1 MCLTTQNKRGDEMNK
16 KKLKQLIPKLELIKN
31 QDDLELI
38 QKAIDSC
45 LTVQMLKDISRKKV
59 I

>member
-1 MCLTTQNKRGDEMNK
+1 MCLTTQNKRGEDMNK
-16 KKLKQLIPKLELIKN
+16 KKLEKLIPKLELIKN

-45 LTVQMLKDISRKKV
+45 LTVQMLKDISRKKA

>member
-1 MCLTTQNKRGDEMNK
+1 MNK
-16 KKLKQLIPKLELIKN
+16 KKIKQLIPKLELIKN
-31 QDDLELI
+31 QDDLDLI

>member
-16 KKLKQLIPKLELIKN
+16 KKIKQLIPKLELIKN
-31 QDDLELI
+31 QDDLDLI

>member
-31 QDDLELI
+31 QDDLDLI

>member
-1 MCLTTQNKRGDEMNK
+1 MCLTTQNKRGEDMNK
-16 KKLKQLIPKLELIKN
+16 KKLEQLIPKLELIKN

>member
-1 MCLTTQNKRGDEMNK
+1 MCLTTQNKRGEDMNK
-16 KKLKQLIPKLELIKN
+16 KKLEQLIPKLELIKN

-45 LTVQMLKDISRKKV
+45 LTVQMLKDISRKKA